1 MGVIFGKQNNIT
13 YGLNYNI
20 DLEQDDVNNIHNVE
34 CDSQEF
40 VRIVMMKLTQ
50 NNDNMYKFIDDNYG
64 KFKCEIYCI
73 DKLTRNDLHLV
84 SINHLCYGK
93 ICLKITLDDVTIINF
108 VVEIRQ
114 HCVYSDDNTL
124 CYAGINNSSSFLI
137 KEETY
142 DVPKQKLYGGNIN
155 NAYNECIFVHPYLF
169 EIENTHSGSIV
180 VDFYTNI
187 KHISNIVNNKCNL
200 REILWFVSNKN
211 NCDVMCD
218 IINNSNSSLCK
229 YLSNYEFLNVTNIYN
244 DVLDESYKINYDIY
258 SENNAN
264 YHVSEIV

>member
-20 DLEQDDVNNIHNVE
+20 DLERDDVNNIHNVD

-50 NNDNMYKFIDDNYG
+50 NNDNMCKFINDNYG
-64 KFKCEIYCI
+64 KFKCETYCV
-73 DKLTRNDLHLV
+73 DKLTRDDQRLV

-93 ICLKITLDDVTIINF
+93 ICLKITLDDVTILNF
-108 VVEIRQ
+108 IVEIRQ
-114 HCVYSDDNTL
+114 HCVYADDNTI

-142 DVPKQKLYGGNIN
+142 DVPKQKLHDGNIN
-155 NAYNECIFVHPYLF
+155 NAYNECTFVHPYLF

-180 VDFYTNI
+180 VDFYTNV
-187 KHISNIVNNKCNL
+187 KHITNIINNKCNL
-200 REILWFVSNKN
+200 REIIWFIVNKN
-211 NCDVMCD
+211 NCNVMCY

-229 YLSNYEFLNVTNIYN
+229 YLSNYEFLN
-244 DVLDESYKINYDIY
+244 SADIIFDQLNKTKHDNF
-258 SENNAN
+258 SENNMN
-264 YHVSEIV
+264 SHILDIV